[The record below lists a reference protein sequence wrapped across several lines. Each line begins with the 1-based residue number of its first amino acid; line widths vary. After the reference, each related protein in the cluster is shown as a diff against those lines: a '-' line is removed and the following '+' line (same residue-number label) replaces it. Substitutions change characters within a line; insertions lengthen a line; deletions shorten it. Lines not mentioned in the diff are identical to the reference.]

1 MSKKKLFQFI
11 LIIFLFLLLFV
22 FYKIFFIQKSQI
34 GKIEIKNNDIN
45 NEISS
50 NIIENLKY
58 VSEDVFGNLYV
69 IQAKSAEILT
79 KEEEVI
85 QLVDVE
91 ASIDSENQ
99 ETIFIVSS
107 FADYNKIN
115 NNTIFRESVKIEYGN
130 HLINSSM
137 IKLDFQKNLIEILD
151 NVHYRG
157 LDTEIIADKVEID
170 LIKKKIKLS
179 MNKESEEIFIKG
191 KY

>member
-1 MSKKKLFQFI
+1 MSKKKLFQFV

-34 GKIEIKNNDIN
+34 GKVEIKNNDIN
-45 NEISS
+45 NEIGT

-58 VSEDVFGNLYV
+58 VSKDVFGNLYV

-91 ASIDSENQ
+91 ASINSENQ

-107 FADYNKIN
+107 FADYNKVN

-137 IKLDFQKNLIEILD
+137 IKLNFQKNLIEILD

-170 LIKKKIKLS
+170 LIKKNIKLS
-179 MNKESEEIFIKG
+179 MNKESKEIFIKG

>member
-1 MSKKKLFQFI
+1 MSKKKLFQFV

-34 GKIEIKNNDIN
+34 GKIEIKNININ
-45 NEISS
+45 NEIGT

-58 VSEDVFGNLYV
+58 VSKDVFGNLYV

-91 ASIDSENQ
+91 ASIKSENQ

-137 IKLDFQKNLIEILD
+137 IKLNFQKNLIEILD

-170 LIKKKIKLS
+170 LIKKNIKLS

>member
-91 ASIDSENQ
+91 ASINSENQ

-137 IKLDFQKNLIEILD
+137 IKLNFQKNLIEILD

>member
-1 MSKKKLFQFI
+1 MSKKKLLQFV

-34 GKIEIKNNDIN
+34 GEIEIKNNDIN
-45 NEISS
+45 NEIGT

-58 VSEDVFGNLYV
+58 VSKDVFGNLYV

-91 ASIDSENQ
+91 ASINSENQ

-137 IKLDFQKNLIEILD
+137 IKLNFQKNLIEILD

-170 LIKKKIKLS
+170 LIKKNIKLS

>member
-1 MSKKKLFQFI
+1 MSKKKLFQFV

-22 FYKIFFIQKSQI
+22 FYKIFFTQKSQI
-34 GKIEIKNNDIN
+34 GEIEIKNNDIN
-45 NEISS
+45 NEIGT

-58 VSEDVFGNLYV
+58 VSKDVFGNLYV

-91 ASIDSENQ
+91 ASINSENQ

-137 IKLDFQKNLIEILD
+137 IKLNFQKNLIEILD

-170 LIKKKIKLS
+170 LIKKNIKLS